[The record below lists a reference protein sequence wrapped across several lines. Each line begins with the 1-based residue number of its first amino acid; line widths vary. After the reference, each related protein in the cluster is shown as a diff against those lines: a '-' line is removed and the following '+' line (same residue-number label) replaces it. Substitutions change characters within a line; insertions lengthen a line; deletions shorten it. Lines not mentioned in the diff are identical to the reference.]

1 MNKWEQLQLTPDSS
15 KSEEEKGDYQDKT
28 QKLFT
33 KMRICVMRHF
43 GFALEGTAD
52 RV

>member
-1 MNKWEQLQLTPDSS
+1 MKNQEQLQLTPDSS

-33 KMRICVMRHF
+33 KMRVCFMRYF
-43 GFALEGTAD
+43 AFALEGTAE